1 MCTAIL
7 GVLVL
12 TLGCD
17 RTKEAKKDAPP
28 PPPPPQVVVAEVV
41 QRTVPIVRDFTAR
54 TDAIPTVE
62 VRARV
67 PGVLEQVLFKEGTE
81 VKQGQTLFVIQRD
94 EYAAA
99 LESARAQLAKAQ
111 ADLTRARDTSIV
123 DRARAQVDVRKAE
136 LGKAQQDVNR
146 YRPLAEA
153 RAIPQQ
159 DLDTSLSQEKVAAA
173 NIEAADAALRDS
185 QLVQRTQIQ
194 LAEAGVQSAKAS
206 MISSEVRYPWDSA
219 FSMRSAMRCLSSIF

>member
-1 MCTAIL
+1 MTDPRSRPLWRGALRLCPAIL

-12 TLGCD
+12 TVGCD
-17 RTKEAKKDAPP
+17 RAKDAKKDAP

-54 TDAIPTVE
+54 TEAIPTVE
-62 VRARV
+62 MRARV

-111 ADLTRARDTSIV
+111 ADLTRARDTSVV
-123 DRARAQVDVRKAE
+123 DRARAQLDVSARPIWARRSRTSPGTARSPRPGRFPSRTWTPRWPRRRWPRPPSRPPTRRSRTAE
-136 LGKAQQDVNR
+136 
-146 YRPLAEA
+146 
-153 RAIPQQ
+153 
-159 DLDTSLSQEKVAAA
+159 
-173 NIEAADAALRDS
+173 
-185 QLVQRTQIQ
+185 LVQRTQIQ
-194 LAEAGVQSAKAS
+194 LAEAAVAVRRRPP
-206 MISSEVRYPWDSA
+206 SSR
-219 FSMRSAMRCLSSIF
+219 RS